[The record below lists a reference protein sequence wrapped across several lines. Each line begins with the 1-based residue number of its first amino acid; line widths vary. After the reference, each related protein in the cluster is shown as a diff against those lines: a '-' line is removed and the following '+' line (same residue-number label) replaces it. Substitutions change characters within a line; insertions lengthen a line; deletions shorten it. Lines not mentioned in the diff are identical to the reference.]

1 MVADSPGIERVRRSP
16 TRAPS
21 VSAARKKNPTAD
33 RGEANHFR
41 TVDGSGKIASCPFKG
56 SRIMPEK
63 KLEAAR
69 FGLPGRTQIV
79 GNRIPIPSKKPF
91 LVKSASNNSPI
102 AFWVPYE
109 VRGVEKNSSPMIS
122 GNGAPKTAIELVNM
136 TRGRGLASGMA

>member
-1 MVADSPGIERVRRSP
+1 MQADSPGTERIRRSP

-21 VSAARKKNPTAD
+21 ISATRKKNRTAD
-33 RGEANHFR
+33 RGEANQSR
-41 TVDGSGKIASCPFKG
+41 TVSGTSKIASCPFKG
-56 SRIMPEK
+56 SRIIPEK

-109 VRGVEKNSSPMIS
+109 VRGVEKNSPPITPGNASPHTPLKL
-122 GNGAPKTAIELVNM
+122 G
-136 TRGRGLASGMA
+136 